1 VVVPVADQLEK
12 DRKAWVEKQLKDGST
27 KSRAELRL
35 EYDRINAAR
44 LPENVLVD
52 RIKQLFPALSF
63 LLEPDGGGFGAD
75 VRALLLERVRRG
87 WTDEMFQSKF
97 MDTPYYKTATSQ
109 MEMFDKMRP
118 TDQEAKVEAYASQI
132 REAYGNVIGDEAKF
146 RETAREAA
154 RRNLTGNLLR
164 NFVYLRAYETDSGA
178 QLASQG
184 QLAQELD
191 ELGRRYLL
199 PSVPNDLRKQVLT
212 GKMSL
217 VDVENRLR
225 MDSKVLYPHL
235 AQYFDSG
242 LSLSDVTRPYR
253 RVVAQELELDE
264 ELVDFSEMKYAR
276 LLSPTDKGTAMS
288 VSDVRRVLRTDPEYG
303 WEFTDSAAKKAT
315 SVASSLAR
323 MFGRLR

>member
-1 VVVPVADQLEK
+1 MADQLER
-12 DRKAWVEKQLKDGST
+12 DRRAWVEKQLKDGST

-35 EYDRINAAR
+35 EFDRINAAR

-75 VRALLLERVRRG
+75 VRNLLLERVRRG
-87 WTDEMFQSKF
+87 WTDEMFQAKF
-97 MDTPYYKTATSQ
+97 METPYYKTVTSQ
-109 MEMFDKMRP
+109 IEMFDKMRP
-118 TDQEAKVEAYASQI
+118 TDQQAKVDQYAAEI
-132 REAYGNVIGDEAKF
+132 RQAYGNVIGDEEQFLA
-146 RETAREAA
+146 TAREAA
-154 RRNLTGNLLR
+154 RRNLSGVLLR
-164 NFVYLRAYETDSGA
+164 NFVYLRSYETDQGA

-184 QLAQELD
+184 ELSAELD

-235 AQYFDSG
+235 AQYLDSG
-242 LSLSDVTRPYR
+242 MSLSDVTRPYR

-264 ELVDFSEMKYAR
+264 ELVDMAEMKYAR
-276 LLSPTDKGTAMS
+276 LLSPTDKGVPMS
-288 VSDVRRVLRTDPEYG
+288 VSEVRRVLRTDPEYG
-303 WEFTDSAAKKAT
+303 WDSTDAAVRRAT
-315 SVASSLAR
+315 DVASSLAR